1 MKNKNI
7 LITGSNGFIGFNL
20 KTVLIEN
27 GFKVLEFKKQNSLSF
42 LKKQI
47 QNDIN
52 KTKLFFKKRKQ
63 EWRECTKNEV
73 YANAALSF
81 FLLCHRYTTSSY
93 IIL

>member
-42 LKKQI
+42 LKKQTLLL
-47 QNDIN
+47 NFH
-52 KTKLFFKKRKQ
+52 KL
-63 EWRECTKNEV
+63 V
-73 YANAALSF
+73 M
-81 FLLCHRYTTSSY
+81 LLIFNT
-93 IIL
+93 LVN

>member
-47 QNDIN
+47 QNSSFIFHLAGTN
-52 KTKLFFKKRKQ
+52 RSKKK
-63 EWRECTKNEV
+63 KN
-73 YANAALSF
+73 LKITM
-81 FLLCHRYTTSSY
+81 L
-93 IIL
+93 I